1 MRRKPCVFKNV
12 ATQMLIQGID
22 ITDLASETYIEYKS
36 MCKKLNGDARM
47 TIEEAISIYNVLNRA
62 MPMEQLFSRE

>member
-1 MRRKPCVFKNV
+1 
-12 ATQMLIQGID
+12 MLTQGID
-22 ITDLASETYIEYKS
+22 ITELASATYIEYKS